1 MAYIDKNKKKFIADR
16 DENQFIGFKL
26 PFELDNGGFNS
37 LTTETLDAVK
47 QNLLNLLNTE
57 MGERVMQ
64 PNLGVRIRRYLF
76 EPYRDGVITGIQ
88 DSLIE
93 TFSYWLPFVTIN
105 DINVQMS
112 ERTEGTLKNTMLISV
127 DFSLKKDPNTMESVQ
142 VTIGE

>member
-88 DSLIE
+88 DILL
-93 TFSYWLPFVTIN
+93 Y
-105 DINVQMS
+105 S
-112 ERTEGTLKNTMLISV
+112 EDKQFLKDLKNACRHFVESHSQS
-127 DFSLKKDPNTMESVQ
+127 FSKRFTALCESIVYQ
-142 VTIGE
+142 